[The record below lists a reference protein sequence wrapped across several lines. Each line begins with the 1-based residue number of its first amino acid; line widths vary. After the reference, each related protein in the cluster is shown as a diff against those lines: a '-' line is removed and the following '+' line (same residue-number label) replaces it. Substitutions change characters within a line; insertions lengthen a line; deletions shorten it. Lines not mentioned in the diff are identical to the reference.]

1 MKPKQ
6 HQELSPAPSLTQEP
20 NTYQIATLAAAF
32 IRPQDDMADSR
43 SMKRVTSL
51 AISLWNASED
61 AVHQWNESKE
71 RQSHIK
77 DYQAKVPQVPEW
89 RDIAKEKRKP
99 ISYERGLEVLF
110 KSHGRGKRDSLMLD
124 FLNYL
129 ASSEPKAG
137 SIARDNWRRMKK
149 GFQPGEFGS
158 LAALLPQWL
167 NVRRSLTNSVNAKQR
182 KTSRKK
188 PLEG

>member
-1 MKPKQ
+1 MKRKQ
-6 HQELSPAPSLTQEP
+6 HQDLPPAPSLTQEP

-51 AISLWNASED
+51 AVSLWNASED
-61 AVHQWNESKE
+61 AVQQWNESKE

-89 RDIAKEKRKP
+89 RDISKDERQP

-110 KSHGRGKRDSLMLD
+110 QSYRKDARDGMMLD

-129 ASSEPKAG
+129 ASSEPKG
-137 SIARDNWRRMKK
+137 ESIARRNWLRMKK
-149 GFQPGEFGS
+149 GFQPGEFGN
-158 LAALLPQWL
+158 LATLLPLWL
-167 NVRRSLTNSVNAKQR
+167 KVRRSLANSVNAKQR

-188 PLEG
+188 PLVG